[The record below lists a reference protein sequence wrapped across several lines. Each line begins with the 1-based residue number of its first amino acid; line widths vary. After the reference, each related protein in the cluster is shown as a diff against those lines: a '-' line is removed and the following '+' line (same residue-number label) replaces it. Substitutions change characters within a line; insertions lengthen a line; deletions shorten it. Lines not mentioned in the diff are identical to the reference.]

1 MTKNQRRMATNF
13 KPYDDEKL
21 MGYLLKY
28 VCGIPIQCNQIRFVN
43 LYGNKKPSELF
54 DTTTDHVNYFFTQ
67 LKKKTGKGKNFNR
80 AIVGGCSWK
89 GLDKSKSVFDK
100 KGLVIGYKKTFRFVD
115 DDDHPHVWIMKE
127 YHLND
132 KILQAL
138 RQRRQIRYE
147 DIVVCR
153 LTRNVNSSKVVP
165 LDHSGQNY
173 VASYLPISSLQHQE
187 NDYFPKSS
195 PLYQFQET
203 QDFGRADASVI
214 PSDQLRSNSQL
225 SLLTTE
231 SNVVRLIST
240 EGCSVP
246 MYQESPSVQYQFQE
260 NQDFRRVD
268 AGAIQSGQLSSNSK
282 VSLLTTES
290 NVVPVTQLPMIST
303 EECSVPMVYALDEET
318 ACVSASDYDIASYHE
333 GIDAYAAAMLEL
345 NPLFVP
351 YVLQDED
358 QCPLF
363 SEDFYIGHTALWG

>member
-1 MTKNQRRMATNF
+1 MATNF
-13 KPYDDEKL
+13 EPYDDEKL

-80 AIVGGCSWK
+80 AIVGGGSWK
-89 GLDKSKSVFDK
+89 GLDKSKSVSDK
-100 KGLVIGYKKTFRFVD
+100 KGSVIGFKKTFRFVD
-115 DDDHPHVWIMKE
+115 DDDHHHVWIMKE

-138 RQRRQIRYE
+138 RHRRQIRHE
-147 DIVVCR
+147 DFVMCR
-153 LTRNVNSSKVVP
+153 ITRNVNSVK
-165 LDHSGQNY
+165 
-173 VASYLPISSLQHQE
+173 
-187 NDYFPKSS
+187 
-195 PLYQFQET
+195 
-203 QDFGRADASVI
+203 
-214 PSDQLRSNSQL
+214 
-225 SLLTTE
+225 
-231 SNVVRLIST
+231 
-240 EGCSVP
+240 
-246 MYQESPSVQYQFQE
+246 
-260 NQDFRRVD
+260 
-268 AGAIQSGQLSSNSK
+268 LSSNSK

-351 YVLQDED
+351 YVPQDED